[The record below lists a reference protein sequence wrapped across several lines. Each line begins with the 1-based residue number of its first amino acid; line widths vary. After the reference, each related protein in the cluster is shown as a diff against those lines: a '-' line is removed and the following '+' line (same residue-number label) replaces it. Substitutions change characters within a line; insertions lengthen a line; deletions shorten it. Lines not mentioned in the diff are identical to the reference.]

1 MINGGLV
8 VNEDGSSV
16 GTFRVEGDNNTSLI
30 QTLPASDYVGIG
42 RIPENSFDV
51 QGAVR
56 FRTLTLNGT
65 PTRIIGADATGD
77 INQIALG
84 SGLSLSSGTLSAT
97 NTGTVTNVTG
107 FLPISV
113 ANGTTTPSIT
123 IANASTTA
131 SGVVTTGTQSFA
143 GNKTFT
149 GTLDV
154 SSTGTFGGRVNTPWL
169 ERTYVNSTSS
179 SFTVGVNTTWL
190 DINTNVLTTLT
201 LPNAATY
208 PGKELHIRQTGSGS
222 LQSASSNIIPFS
234 SPPTGSPVTSI
245 LLASTHRAVTL
256 VSDGTNW
263 IIMQRSD
270 I

>member
-1 MINGGLV
+1 VLV

-30 QTLPASDYVGIG
+30 QTAPASDYVGIG
-42 RIPENSFDV
+42 RVPQNSFDV

-77 INQIALG
+77 INQITLG
-84 SGLSLSSGTLSAT
+84 TGLSLSSGTLSAT
-97 NTGTVTNVTG
+97 STGTVTNVTG
-107 FLPISV
+107 TLPISV

-143 GNKTFT
+143 GSKTFT
-149 GTLDV
+149 GLIGMQKALQRPVETITNSSASVTTSSTWVIVNNAGTCTLTLPSAG
-154 SSTGTFGGRVNTPWL
+154 SSTGTEFFIKTITNNT
-169 ERTYVNSTSS
+169 V
-179 SFTVGVNTTWL
+179 V
-190 DINTNVLTTLT
+190 
-201 LPNAATY
+201 
-208 PGKELHIRQTGSGS
+208 
-222 LQSASSNIIPFS
+222 SASSNIVPLAG
-234 SPPTGSPVTSI
+234 GSAGTAI
-245 LLASTHRAVTL
+245 LSATAGKWATL

-263 IIMQRSD
+263 IIMQAN
-270 I
+270 